1 MTTPPADPVDHLAAG
16 TLLDGRYEILRPLGT
31 GGMGTVYL
39 ARHRQMDR
47 LSAVKVLHPSLA
59 GDREALDRFA
69 HEARNASRISHPNV
83 CAVYDF
89 GNTPG
94 GGGYLAMEFVEGRTL
109 GAVLREQGAL
119 LPYRTASLVG
129 DIAAGL
135 DAAHRLG
142 IVHRDLKPD
151 NIMVL
156 TAHGRETVKLVDFG
170 IAKALAGDLQREV
183 TAPGV
188 VVGTPD
194 YMAPE
199 QFAGDPSDQ
208 RGDLYSLAV
217 IAFRMLTGALPFA
230 GATARETLTA
240 RLTSPPRS
248 LEDAAPDRPLP
259 VELQGVMDRALAR
272 RPEDRFPSAVAF
284 AAAFDAALSAVGPD
298 AADATPTVRLDTA
311 TGPVLSVPPTVR
323 VRSFARMARVGLGAV
338 ILAGVALAISQ
349 IVGTTAPA
357 GPAGPAAATG
367 NATVPPAVGDS
378 IGLPPAASTSSAVV
392 SRERPTVVAD
402 PIPALPEPDA
412 VLALETRDASRA
424 QAEQIYRRT
433 DAAPVLRAQAAFIV
447 AQVLGEQGRYGDA
460 ETWARRAAGVNDSAP
475 IGGERDRRAER
486 YRSFL
491 SQLQLK
497 QKDTTPP

>member
-1 MTTPPADPVDHLAAG
+1 MTNPPADPVDHLAAG
-16 TLLDGRYEILRPLGT
+16 TLLDDRYEIVRPLGT

-47 LSAVKVLHPSLA
+47 LSAVKVLHPSQA

-69 HEARNASRISHPNV
+69 REARNASRINHPNV

-89 GNTPG
+89 GTTPG

-109 GAVLREQGAL
+109 GSILREQGAL
-119 LPYRTASLVG
+119 PPRRVANLVRET
-129 DIAAGL
+129 AAGL

-151 NIMVL
+151 NVMVL

-208 RGDLYSLAV
+208 RCDLYSLAV
-217 IAFRMLTGALPFA
+217 IAFRMLTGTLPFE
-230 GATARETLTA
+230 GATAREILTA
-240 RLTSPPRS
+240 RLITRPRS
-248 LEDAAPDRPLP
+248 LREAAPDRPLP
-259 VELQGVMDRALAR
+259 AELQRVMDRALAR
-272 RPEDRFPSAVAF
+272 RPEDRFASAVEF
-284 AAAFDAALSAVGPD
+284 AAALDAALSALPPD
-298 AADATPTVRLDTA
+298 AADATPTVRLDSA
-311 TGPVLSVPPTVR
+311 TGPMESIPPTIR
-323 VRSFARMARVGLGAV
+323 VRTLTRAARAGLAIV
-338 ILAGVALAISQ
+338 VLAGAALVVRQ
-349 IVGTTAPA
+349 IMTSPDPPTPA
-357 GPAGPAAATG
+357 DQSAAG
-367 NATVPPAVGDS
+367 NATVPPSVGDS
-378 IGLPPAASTSSAVV
+378 AAQSPAISAGPEAVKRDRPPAAP
-392 SRERPTVVAD
+392 E
-402 PIPALPEPDA
+402 PIPPLPDPDA
-412 VLALETRDASRA
+412 VLSLETRDASRA
-424 QAEQIYRRT
+424 TAEQIYLRT
-433 DAAPVLRAQAAFIV
+433 DAPPVLRAQAAFIV
-447 AQVLGEQGRYGDA
+447 AQVFGEQERYADA
-460 ETWARRAAGVNDSAP
+460 GTWARRAAAANDSAP
-475 IGGERDRRAER
+475 AGEERNQRAGR

-497 QKDTTPP
+497 TKDSTTP

>member
-59 GDREALDRFA
+59 GDREALERFA
-69 HEARNASRISHPNV
+69 HEARNTSRISHPNV

-89 GNTPG
+89 GSTPG

-119 LPYRTASLVG
+119 PPHRTASLVR

-208 RGDLYSLAV
+208 RSDLYSLAV
-217 IAFRMLTGALPFA
+217 IAFRMLTGGLPFA

-248 LEDAAPDRPLP
+248 LRDAAPDRALP
-259 VELQGVMDRALAR
+259 AELQGVMDRALAR
-272 RPEDRFPSAVAF
+272 RPEERFPSAVTF
-284 AAAFDAALSAVGPD
+284 AAAFDAALHAVPPD

-311 TGPVLSVPPTVR
+311 TGPVTSVPPTVR

-338 ILAGVALAISQ
+338 VLASAALALRQMVRSPAP
-349 IVGTTAPA
+349 TAPA
-357 GPAGPAAATG
+357 GSSAIG
-367 NATVPPAVGDS
+367 NVMVPPAVGDS
-378 IGLPPAASTSSAVV
+378 EAPPPATSTNPSVV
-392 SRERPTVVAD
+392 SRERPAAVPD
-402 PIPALPEPDA
+402 PVPALPEPEA
-412 VLALETRDASRA
+412 VLAPETRDASRA

-447 AQVLGEQGRYGDA
+447 AQVLGEQGRYADA
-460 ETWARRAAGVNDSAP
+460 EAWARRAAGVNDSAP
-475 IGGERDRRAER
+475 TGGERDRRAER